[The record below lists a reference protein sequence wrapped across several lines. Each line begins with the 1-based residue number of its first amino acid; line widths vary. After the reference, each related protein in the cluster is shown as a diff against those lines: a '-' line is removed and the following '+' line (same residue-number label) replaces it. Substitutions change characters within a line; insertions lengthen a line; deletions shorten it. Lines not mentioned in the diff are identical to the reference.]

1 MKMVTAH
8 VGRSVLVRLTG
19 RLDGEWSRHLADTL
33 DELLR
38 DGMRSVILDMSQ
50 VDYIST
56 PAVQVLGQRYR
67 DFSLIRGELRVA
79 SPSAAVLQALTD
91 AALLDQLLL
100 LPGDERVAGGAGR
113 PSALLARPA
122 SEFTGDAWHVP
133 AATGPAGQYEISR
146 RHLAG
151 ELACRVVGQPAG
163 LTAGL
168 REEDCRTISF
178 TSSTFGLGIGA
189 IGETFDE
196 TSTRFGELIGVAGTV
211 AYLPTDGALVPDYLS
226 ATAHSAPSAVLGSG
240 LVLDGTFTNLIR
252 FRTQPGA
259 ASVPLAE
266 LAGVA
271 LATSTE
277 QMAGLVVAAEATE
290 LVTTALRHSPAVI
303 DAPATLD
310 AAAMREW
317 LAFSPERTLAQRAV
331 VIAGVV
337 ARQPPP
343 GLADFLRPLNPS
355 RDLVGHFHAMV
366 FPYRPVPQRAVA
378 LRAIMEKLV
387 ESQLLRSV
395 GHLVFDDRDADS
407 VGENALLRG
416 LCWTA
421 RVTSVTAA

>member
-1 MKMVTAH
+1 MKMVTAY
-8 VGRSVLVRLTG
+8 VGSSALVRLTG

-38 DGMRSVILDMSQ
+38 DGLRSVVLDMSQ

-56 PAVQVLGQRYR
+56 PGVQVLGQRYR
-67 DFSLIRGELRVA
+67 DFSLLRGELRVA
-79 SPSAAVLQALTD
+79 SPSPAVLQALTD
-91 AALLDQLLL
+91 AGLLDQLLL

-113 PSALLARPA
+113 PSALMARPA
-122 SEFTGDAWHVP
+122 SEFTGDSWHVP
-133 AATGPAGQYEISR
+133 SATGPAGQYEISR

-151 ELACRVVGQPAG
+151 ELACRVVGRPAG

-168 REEDCRTISF
+168 REEDCRAISF

-189 IGETFDE
+189 IGQTFDE
-196 TSTRFGELIGVAGTV
+196 TSLRFGELVGVAGTV

-226 ATAHSAPSAVLGSG
+226 TTAHSAPTAVLGSG

-271 LATSTE
+271 LANSTE
-277 QMAGLVVAAEATE
+277 QVAGLVVVAEATD
-290 LVTTALRHSPAVI
+290 LVTTALRRSPAAA
-303 DAPATLD
+303 DAPTALD

-317 LAFSPERTLAQRAV
+317 LAFSPERTLARRAV

-337 ARQPPP
+337 ARQPPAA
-343 GLADFLRPLNPS
+343 LAGFLRPLNPS
-355 RDLVGHFHAMV
+355 NDLVGHFHAMV
-366 FPYRPVPQRAVA
+366 FP
-378 LRAIMEKLV
+378 
-387 ESQLLRSV
+387 
-395 GHLVFDDRDADS
+395 
-407 VGENALLRG
+407 
-416 LCWTA
+416 
-421 RVTSVTAA
+421 